1 MRRIQAVYKGWKR
14 KKKVNATDG
23 KIDCCGPVAMV
34 AFKTLLYILFWYT
47 FSIGLT
53 FYNKWLFHWHGFNHP
68 LTVTVVHMACTF
80 GWAAVGRK
88 VVSKRYNVEN
98 AVVSYQDIFYKVGP
112 SGAAAALDIGMSNL
126 ALATGL
132 HINIYTICKSTVLI
146 FTLLFAVIFR
156 IQRATWKIVVVIVLV
171 VGGLVVFQ
179 AKGSGEG
186 GPIPG
191 GGFLLV
197 MVASVMGGLRWVLTQ
212 VLMEQGGLRFS
223 GTVDTLYY
231 VAPCMAI
238 TLLPF
243 AVGIE
248 GKALLEEPLLFKA
261 ETSSIVLGTLG
272 YVFGG
277 AFIAF
282 MLTFSEFLLVS
293 FAGSV
298 TLSIAGIAKELVTVG
313 IAAMFVKG
321 NELSGI
327 NVVGLMVSVSGI
339 AYYNYIKYEESTS
352 TAATTVYELVS
363 GQESIE
369 LEETELSHEAFDEL
383 SAFLSSYSGVFLRS
397 KMALDSTRT
406 SLPSV
411 LAFHVSCQLLRL

>member
-1 MRRIQAVYKGWKR
+1 MHDPIALRWCRHHR
-14 KKKVNATDG
+14 
-23 KIDCCGPVAMV
+23 
-34 AFKTLLYILFWYT
+34 YT

-53 FYNKWLFHWHGFNHP
+53 FYNKWLFKWHGFNHP
-68 LTVTVVHMACTF
+68 LSVTFVHMACTF

-88 VVSKRYNVEN
+88 VVAKRYHVQN
-98 AVVSYQDIFYKVGP
+98 AVVSWTDIFYKVAP
-112 SGAAAALDIGMSNL
+112 SGAAAALDIGCSNL

-146 FTLLFAVIFR
+146 FTLLFAIIFR

-171 VGGLVVFQ
+171 VGGLIVFQ
-179 AKGSGEG
+179 AKGSGDG
-186 GPIPG
+186 GPVPG

-231 VAPCMAI
+231 VAPCMAL

-248 GKALLEEPLLFKA
+248 GKGLLQDELLFKA
-261 ETSSIVLGTLG
+261 DTSSIAFATLF

-313 IAAMFVKG
+313 IAAMFVEG
-321 NELSGI
+321 NKLSGI
-327 NVVGLMVSVSGI
+327 NIVGLLVSVCGI
-339 AYYNYIKYEESTS
+339 AYYNYIKYEESTDS
-352 TAATTVYELVS
+352 KAAAAVYQRVHGEDVD
-363 GQESIE
+363 GQEEEIE
-369 LEETELSHEAFDEL
+369 MEETELSHEAFDD
-383 SAFLSSYSGVFLRS
+383 LR
-397 KMALDSTRT
+397 DRRHTRT
-406 SLPSV
+406 NSPTFESHSDDDGRRGVPLESEPP
-411 LAFHVSCQLLRL
+411 